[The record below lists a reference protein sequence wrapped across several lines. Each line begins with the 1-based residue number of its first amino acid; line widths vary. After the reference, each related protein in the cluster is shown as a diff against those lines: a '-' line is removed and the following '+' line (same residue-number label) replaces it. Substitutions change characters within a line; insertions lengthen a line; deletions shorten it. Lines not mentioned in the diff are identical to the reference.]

1 MGKSVDYTKH
11 GVTGIIN
18 AMPFNCMPG
27 TIVTALLK
35 KFSDDHDGFPHITM
49 TYDGHE
55 QANAMT
61 RLEAFIHQAKQRHEE
76 RNLART

>member
-1 MGKSVDYTKH
+1 
-11 GVTGIIN
+11 
-18 AMPFNCMPG
+18 MPG

-76 RNLART
+76 RDLART